1 MQNVIYSGII
11 VPASESID
19 GETPT
24 EVVVTHEA
32 NGHAIWLSGH
42 DEGTILVSFERFKR
56 RDTVLEEAVAMVLR
70 ERKAIADAAARKVDG

>member
-1 MQNVIYSGII
+1 MQNIVYTGII
-11 VPASESID
+11 VPARDSVD

-24 EVVVTHEA
+24 EIIVTHEA

-42 DEGTILVSFERFKR
+42 DEGTMLVSFERHKR

-70 ERKAIADAAARKVDG
+70 ERKAIADA

>member
-1 MQNVIYSGII
+1 MQNIIYRGIV
-11 VPASESID
+11 VPASESPD

-24 EVVVTHEA
+24 AVFVTHEA

-42 DEGTILVSFERFKR
+42 DEGTMLVSFERHKG

-70 ERKAIADAAARKVDG
+70 ERKAVADAASKADA